1 MKKLLCTILCLCL
14 IIPVM
19 ACAEPKTIT
28 AVASDVNPSALFS
41 IAVDAR
47 IKAYNRADN
56 TMTVEIIV
64 PEAYDP
70 DEVES
75 LQVGD
80 AIYTQGQAIT
90 VESVVNDYGVII
102 LNQKN
107 PDDPTDSIML
117 YQGADMNYEIME
129 ADDHTW
135 TTLGILNVPVSG
147 SLLYLDEIDPAT
159 GETLGN
165 PTVHNLQQF
174 VAELEGGSEAGP
186 GFDTNNT
193 TVVFDETGALALI
206 RRFYVPWQ

>member
-1 MKKLLCTILCLCL
+1 
-14 IIPVM
+14 
-19 ACAEPKTIT
+19 
-28 AVASDVNPSALFS
+28 
-41 IAVDAR
+41 
-47 IKAYNRADN
+47 
-56 TMTVEIIV
+56 
-64 PEAYDP
+64 
-70 DEVES
+70 
-75 LQVGD
+75 
-80 AIYTQGQAIT
+80 
-90 VESVVNDYGVII
+90 
-102 LNQKN
+102 
-107 PDDPTDSIML
+107 
-117 YQGADMNYEIME
+117 ME

>member
-1 MKKLLCTILCLCL
+1 MKKTLCMILCLCL

-19 ACAEPKTIT
+19 ASAEPKTIT
-28 AVASDVNPSALFS
+28 AVASDVNPGALYS

-47 IKAYNRADN
+47 IKAYNREDN

-64 PEAYDP
+64 PETYDA

-80 AIYTQGQAIT
+80 AIFTQGQAVT

-107 PDDPTDSIML
+107 PDDPSDSIML
-117 YQGADMNYEIME
+117 YQGADLNYEILQD
-129 ADDHTW
+129 DDHTW
-135 TTLGILNVPVSG
+135 TTLGTLNVPVSG
-147 SLLYLDEIDPAT
+147 SLLYLDEIDPST
-159 GETLGN
+159 GEMLN
-165 PTVHNLQQF
+165 LPTVHNLQQF
-174 VAELEGGSEAGP
+174 VAELEGGSTAGP
-186 GFDTNNT
+186 GFDMNNT
-193 TVVFDETGALALI
+193 SVVFDETGALALI